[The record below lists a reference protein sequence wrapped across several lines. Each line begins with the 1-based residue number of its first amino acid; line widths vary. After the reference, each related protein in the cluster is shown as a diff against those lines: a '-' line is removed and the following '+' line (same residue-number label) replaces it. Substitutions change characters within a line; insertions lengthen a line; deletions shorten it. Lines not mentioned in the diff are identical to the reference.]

1 MDDAVSAE
9 TVNDRELAK
18 RAYIARLTL
27 LDDLFM
33 GLVFEDRRCI
43 ELVLR
48 IILGIDD
55 LCVEENQVKHTM
67 ANLVGRS
74 AQIDVLA
81 VEGRGR
87 RYDIEVQRDPR
98 GAIPRRARYYG
109 ALLDAEAL
117 EKNHFFDE
125 LPEAYVIFIT
135 ESDALEGGEKIYHI
149 ERTVMETR
157 KAFGDGLH
165 VIYVNCA
172 CPDDGTPLGDLAHDF
187 RCADPARMRY
197 NVLKRKTSV
206 LKDGEKAPI
215 MSESIDRLVEEF
227 KGFWIEDGLAEGRQ
241 RGLEEG
247 LAQGREEGLER
258 GREEGLEEGRQEGLE
273 RGRLEGLEAGR
284 QQGFEEAAR
293 GLLRQGSFSPDDIAG
308 LTGLPVERVRELAS
322 LP

>member
-74 AQIDVLA
+74 AQ
-81 VEGRGR
+81 
-87 RYDIEVQRDPR
+87 
-98 GAIPRRARYYG
+98 
-109 ALLDAEAL
+109 
-117 EKNHFFDE
+117 
-125 LPEAYVIFIT
+125 
-135 ESDALEGGEKIYHI
+135 KIYHI

-197 NVLKRKTSV
+197 NVLKRKARRPP
-206 LKDGEKAPI
+206 GGP
-215 MSESIDRLVEEF
+215 
-227 KGFWIEDGLAEGRQ
+227 GGRPPGGSGARPVGRP
-241 RGLEEG
+241 RGG
-247 LAQGREEGLER
+247 PS
-258 GREEGLEEGRQEGLE
+258 
-273 RGRLEGLEAGR
+273 AG
-284 QQGFEEAAR
+284 A
-293 GLLRQGSFSPDDIAG
+293 
-308 LTGLPVERVRELAS
+308 
-322 LP
+322 

>member
-74 AQIDVLA
+74 AQI
-81 VEGRGR
+81 
-87 RYDIEVQRDPR
+87 
-98 GAIPRRARYYG
+98 
-109 ALLDAEAL
+109 
-117 EKNHFFDE
+117 
-125 LPEAYVIFIT
+125 
-135 ESDALEGGEKIYHI
+135 
-149 ERTVMETR
+149 
-157 KAFGDGLH
+157 
-165 VIYVNCA
+165 

-197 NVLKRKTSV
+197 NVLKRKASV
-206 LKDGEKAPI
+206 LKDGEEAPI

-258 GREEGLEEGRQEGLE
+258 GRREGLE

-284 QQGFEEAAR
+284 QQGLEEAAR

-322 LP
+322 LL

>member
-1 MDDAVSAE
+1 M
-9 TVNDRELAK
+9 
-18 RAYIARLTL
+18 
-27 LDDLFM
+27 
-33 GLVFEDRRCI
+33 
-43 ELVLR
+43 
-48 IILGIDD
+48 
-55 LCVEENQVKHTM
+55 
-67 ANLVGRS
+67 
-74 AQIDVLA
+74 
-81 VEGRGR
+81 
-87 RYDIEVQRDPR
+87 
-98 GAIPRRARYYG
+98 
-109 ALLDAEAL
+109 
-117 EKNHFFDE
+117 
-125 LPEAYVIFIT
+125 IFIT

-206 LKDGEKAPI
+206 LKDGEEAPI

-258 GREEGLEEGRQEGLE
+258 GR
-273 RGRLEGLEAGR
+273 LEGLEAGR
-284 QQGFEEAAR
+284 QQGLEEAAR

>member
-1 MDDAVSAE
+1 
-9 TVNDRELAK
+9 
-18 RAYIARLTL
+18 
-27 LDDLFM
+27 
-33 GLVFEDRRCI
+33 
-43 ELVLR
+43 
-48 IILGIDD
+48 
-55 LCVEENQVKHTM
+55 
-67 ANLVGRS
+67 
-74 AQIDVLA
+74 
-81 VEGRGR
+81 
-87 RYDIEVQRDPR
+87 
-98 GAIPRRARYYG
+98 
-109 ALLDAEAL
+109 
-117 EKNHFFDE
+117 
-125 LPEAYVIFIT
+125 
-135 ESDALEGGEKIYHI
+135 
-149 ERTVMETR
+149 METR